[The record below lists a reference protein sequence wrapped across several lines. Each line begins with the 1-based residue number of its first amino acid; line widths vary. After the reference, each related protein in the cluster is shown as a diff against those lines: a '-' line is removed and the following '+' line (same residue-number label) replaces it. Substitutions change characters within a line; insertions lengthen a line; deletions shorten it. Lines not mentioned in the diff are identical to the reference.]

1 MSTRR
6 RYRTVLI
13 AAVVALAS
21 IALAM
26 PTGADRHTANDRRR
40 QRERVRQQEAMVAT
54 KIDALRASDRQ
65 VETALKALNA
75 NVRGTQAELASAQ
88 QALDQAHHDAEV
100 AQQGVDEATASI
112 TDLQA
117 ALAGLAVDSYVNP
130 LGDTMLAVLDSA
142 TISDAATK
150 RALLGVVGRRNAD
163 VADELNRAR
172 EDLTAQRHAA
182 EDAAVRAEASAQVIG
197 AKLQELQAARTQQ
210 LQFEDRVEQRLE
222 SALAEAAS
230 LESQDKTLAAAIA
243 RDQAALASQLRTRG
257 GRGQALPPIGNVSV
271 LAVRGIYVNAQIAD
285 NLSSLL
291 AAADADGF
299 QLGGGGYRNGSG
311 QVALRRA
318 HCGSSQYAVYAM
330 PASQCRPPTARPGAS
345 MHERG
350 LAIDFSYGGSL
361 ISGRS
366 SPAYKWLAANAQRYG
381 FYNLPSEPW
390 HWSTNGN

>member
-1 MSTRR
+1 MNE
-6 RYRTVLI
+6 YRKHSRAGL
-13 AAVVALAS
+13 AAIVALG
-21 IALAM
+21 LVLFAM
-26 PTGADRHTANDRRR
+26 PAGANGHTAGDKRR
-40 QRERVRQQEAMVAT
+40 QRERVRQQEAMVAS
-54 KIDALRASDRQ
+54 KINALRASDRQ
-65 VETALKALNA
+65 VEAALKALNA

-88 QALDQAHHDAEV
+88 QALDQARRDARV
-100 AQQGVDEATASI
+100 AEQGIDDATASI
-112 TDLQA
+112 TDLEA

-172 EDLTAQRHAA
+172 EDLTAQLQAA
-182 EDAAVRAEASAQVIG
+182 EDAAARAEASTQIIG
-197 AKLQELQAARTQQ
+197 AKLDELQAARTQQ

-230 LESQDKTLAAAIA
+230 LESQDRTLAAAIA
-243 RDQAALASQLRTRG
+243 RDQAALASQLRTRT
-257 GRGQALPPIGNVSV
+257 GRGQALPAVGNVSV

-285 NLSSLL
+285 NLASLL
-291 AAADADGF
+291 AAADADGIH
-299 QLGGGGYRNGSG
+299 LGGGGYRNGSG

-318 HCGSSQYAVYAM
+318 HCGSSQYALYAM

-350 LAIDFSYGGSL
+350 LAIDFSHGGAL
-361 ISGRS
+361 ISSRS
-366 SPAYKWLAANAQRYG
+366 SPAYKWLAANARRYG
-381 FYNLPSEPW
+381 FFNLPSEPW

>member
-1 MSTRR
+1 MNKRR
-6 RYRTVLI
+6 QYRRVGLAAIVAFGLVLF
-13 AAVVALAS
+13 ATPA
-21 IALAM
+21 
-26 PTGADRHTANDRRR
+26 GADRHTANDKKR
-40 QRERVRQQEAMVAT
+40 QRERVRQQSAMVAS

-65 VETALKALNA
+65 VEAALSALNA

-88 QALDQAHHDAEV
+88 RALDQAHHDGEV
-100 AQQGVDEATASI
+100 AQQGINDATASI
-112 TDLQA
+112 GELQST
-117 ALAGLAVDSYVNP
+117 LAGLAVDSYVNP

-142 TISDAATK
+142 TMSDAATK

-163 VADELNRAR
+163 AADELNRAR
-172 EDLTAQRHAA
+172 EDLTAQRQAA
-182 EDAAVRAEASAQVIG
+182 EDAAVRAQASTQIIS
-197 AKLQELQAARTQQ
+197 AKLDELRAARAQQ

-230 LESQDKTLAAAIA
+230 LESQDRTLAAGIA

-257 GRGQALPPIGNVSV
+257 GRGLPLPPVGNVSV

-285 NLSSLL
+285 NLASLL
-291 AAADADGF
+291 AAADADGIH
-299 QLGGGGYRNGSG
+299 LGGGGYRNGSG

-318 HCGSSQYAVYAM
+318 HCGSSQYALYAM

-350 LAIDFSYGGSL
+350 LAIDFSYGASL
-361 ISGRS
+361 ISSRS
-366 SPAYKWLAANAQRYG
+366 SPAYKWLAANARRYG
-381 FYNLPSEPW
+381 FFNLPSEPW